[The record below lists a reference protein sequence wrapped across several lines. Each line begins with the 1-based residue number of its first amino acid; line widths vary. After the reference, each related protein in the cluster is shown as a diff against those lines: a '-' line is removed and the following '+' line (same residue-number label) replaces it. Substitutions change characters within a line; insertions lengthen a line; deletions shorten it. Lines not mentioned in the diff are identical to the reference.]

1 MNRLGRLLD
10 SLLPA
15 LIHLDP
21 MVATAYYQAVAMDER
36 SHNGV
41 VIAERS
47 RLVFPR
53 ARSGVCDRPSRRF
66 TAGFG
71 RIMTRARR

>member
-15 LIHLDP
+15 LIHLNP
-21 MVATAYYQAVAMDER
+21 TVATAYYQAVAMDEG

-47 RLVFPR
+47 PLVFM
-53 ARSGVCDRPSRRF
+53 RSEW
-66 TAGFG
+66 
-71 RIMTRARR
+71 

>member
-15 LIHLDP
+15 LIHLNP
-21 MVATAYYQAVAMDER
+21 TVATAYYQAVAMDEG

-47 RLVFPR
+47 PLVFH
-53 ARSGVCDRPSRRF
+53 ALGVVTVIDLADVSPP
-66 TAGFG
+66 AFG